1 MILSN
6 NAFNWAMLRSGMG
19 TGECMA
25 SLTPENEEELFKQ
38 YNEWRRKRGLPE
50 EEAIE
55 TPPPPEPRKKPTPH
69 AASNNGN
76 VSMVRGALED
86 DISVLINEVASEM
99 VVEEAEEAELI
110 QNALD
115 GADEIVE
122 EAEAASDEI
131 AKEIEEETVPQDLP
145 EGIETEPKDTADEVD
160 EVAAPEMV
168 TTPAVGADAVPE
180 VDAASEV
187 STERSMDFAAVMST
201 GGVGSFRTYCDSGL
215 PSPAPSCGFTG
226 ATMKRLSGEI
236 RKVINDKQ
244 EKTSRARQAGLVRH
258 NPRSAADGA
267 FVRQCRDTRGHSP
280 STD

>member
-6 NAFNWAMLRSGMG
+6 NAFNWAVLRSGMG
-19 TGECMA
+19 TGDFIA
-25 SLTPENEEELFKQ
+25 SLTPEREEELFKQ

-50 EEAIE
+50 EEAVK
-55 TPPPPEPRKKPTPH
+55 TPLHEPRKKPTPQ

-131 AKEIEEETVPQDLP
+131 AKEIEEETVPKDAP
-145 EGIETEPKDTADEVD
+145 KGIETIPTDTADEVD

-180 VDAASEV
+180 VDAALEV
-187 STERSMDFAAVMST
+187 STERSMDFAAVIRTLPKEADHALYSRIKAQF
-201 GGVGSFRTYCDSGL
+201 GGETKSMAEAAL
-215 PSPAPSCGFTG
+215 KE
-226 ATMKRLSGEI
+226 ATAKH
-236 RKVINDKQ
+236 
-244 EKTSRARQAGLVRH
+244 RAR
-258 NPRSAADGA
+258 S
-267 FVRQCRDTRGHSP
+267 
-280 STD
+280 